1 MFLDDQGSWMTMFFT
16 TILSLFIFSHV
27 YNLLLMIGGESTLSY
42 RITEDMGIRNSLFL
56 RMAATGTW
64 CGDFFTAWMVIYFY
78 VEYDIFTL
86 AVFIWYWCEISYAC
100 SMRIAPREFYYHP
113 QTKFWEG
120 NVFTGGSGVGNIKC
134 IIGYV
139 TW

>member
-1 MFLDDQGSWMTMFFT
+1 MTMFFT

-27 YNLLLMIGGESTLSY
+27 YNLLLMMGGESTLSY

-78 VEYDIFTL
+78 VEYDFYCFALT
-86 AVFIWYWCEISYAC
+86 VFLYYWYEI
-100 SMRIAPREFYYHP
+100 
-113 QTKFWEG
+113 
-120 NVFTGGSGVGNIKC
+120 
-134 IIGYV
+134 
-139 TW
+139 

>member
-1 MFLDDQGSWMTMFFT
+1 MTMFFT

-27 YNLLLMIGGESTLSY
+27 YNLLLMMGGESTLSY

-78 VEYDIFTL
+78 VE
-86 AVFIWYWCEISYAC
+86 
-100 SMRIAPREFYYHP
+100 
-113 QTKFWEG
+113 
-120 NVFTGGSGVGNIKC
+120 NVFFVLHWQC
-134 IIGYV
+134 FFIIGMKFGENCPKEILLPSANKV
-139 TW
+139 WGR